1 MALSP
6 AAGGTPAGPTTS
18 VALDLRT
25 EVVTA
30 GEVAFCL
37 TVAGHLD
44 RDESLAVTGPD
55 GHPLDAREVGLHH
68 HTRLHVVDAPRGE
81 LSVRYRATVR
91 RDLLDPAPVTDADRF
106 TYVLPSR
113 YCPSDRV
120 QGWATSEFAGVDDP
134 WDLARRVAAWVH
146 DRTAYTPGSTDA
158 GDDALVPLHTGQGV
172 CRDYAH
178 LTVTLLRALEVP
190 ARYVSVYAPGL
201 DPMDAHAVV
210 EAAVGDEWRLLD
222 ATRLAPRASMVRTGT
237 GRDAADVALMT
248 TLGAETGPFAMDVT
262 ATADP
267 DLPVEDPDAVVVL
280 G

>member
-44 RDESLAVTGPD
+44 RDDSLAVTGPD

-68 HTRLHVVDAPRGE
+68 HTRLHVVDAPAGRAVGALPRDRPSRPARPGTGHRRRPVHRRPAE
-81 LSVRYRATVR
+81 PLLPERPRAGLGGVRVR
-91 RDLLDPAPVTDADRF
+91 RCRRPVGPR
-106 TYVLPSR
+106 P
-113 YCPSDRV
+113 
-120 QGWATSEFAGVDDP
+120 
-134 WDLARRVAAWVH
+134 RVAAWVH

>member
-1 MALSP
+1 M
-6 AAGGTPAGPTTS
+6 TPTTS
-18 VALDLRT
+18 VSLDLRT
-25 EVVTA
+25 EVTTP

-37 TVAGHLD
+37 AVAAHLGAEETLTVTA
-44 RDESLAVTGPD
+44 PD
-55 GHPLDAREVGLHH
+55 GSPLPVREVALAHG
-68 HTRLHVVDAPRGE
+68 TRLHVVEAPVGDLR
-81 LSVRYRATVR
+81 LAYSATAGR
-91 RDLLDPAPVTDADRF
+91 PATGLPVTDADRF

-120 QGWATSEFAGVDDP
+120 GGWAAGEFGTDVEP

-146 DRTAYTPGSTDA
+146 ERTSYTPGSTDA
-158 GDDALVPLHTGQGV
+158 TDDALAPLHTGLGV

-210 EAAVGDEWRLLD
+210 EVAVGDEWRLVD
-222 ATRLAPRASMVRTGT
+222 ATRLAPRDSMVRTGT
-237 GRDAADVALMT
+237 GRDAADVAVMT
-248 TLGAETGPFAMDVT
+248 TLGAETGPFSLEVT
-262 ATADP
+262 AVADP
-267 DLPVEDPDAVVVL
+267 VLPEEDPDEVVVL